1 MIDIIKKFS
10 IELKMDEKDFWY
22 LYNDKQINSE
32 LTLNEIANENDKNKK
47 KMNIIINKKNEDNNK
62 KIEIYSKD
70 IICPECKESIL
81 IDIKDFKINL
91 YGCKNNHKI
100 DNIILNKYEETQ
112 KVDLTKIVCNIC
124 NKNNKNNCHDNEFYR
139 CNTSNKN
146 LCSLCFKKHDKKHII
161 INYDEKNYI
170 CGKHNESFIQYCK
183 TCKNNICIVCG
194 KEHKNHDILNLGEIL
209 VTKDELV
216 KIMENLKNEINNFK
230 SKVKTIK
237 DILNRIIDLLELYYK
252 INNDI
257 INNYNKSKR
266 NYNLLQN
273 LNYLKNNNEILIK
286 SLNDTINMDKIYEFS
301 IDKFYNEFGEKYIG
315 EMKNNVKDGKGIL
328 YFKKNENNIN
338 TKYEGYFRNDLKEGK
353 GTMFYIDGDKY
364 EGDWKNDIREGK
376 GIYYYNNGDKYD
388 GDWKNNQKE
397 GKGIFYYNNVD
408 KYDGD
413 WKNNQKEGKGIFY
426 YKNGDKFEG
435 GWKNGERIPYYCSIL

>member
-47 KMNIIINKKNEDNNK
+47 KMNIIINKKNEDINR

-257 INNYNKSKR
+257 INNYNISKR

-315 EMKNNVKDGKGIL
+315 EMKNILKKMKIILIQNMKDIL
-328 YFKKNENNIN
+328 EMI
-338 TKYEGYFRNDLKEGK
+338 
-353 GTMFYIDGDKY
+353 
-364 EGDWKNDIREGK
+364 
-376 GIYYYNNGDKYD
+376 
-388 GDWKNNQKE
+388 
-397 GKGIFYYNNVD
+397 
-408 KYDGD
+408 
-413 WKNNQKEGKGIFY
+413 
-426 YKNGDKFEG
+426 
-435 GWKNGERIPYYCSIL
+435 